1 MSSKTYITIV
11 ALALVALTTDAGA
24 QLSGLHLP
32 RFDVVPGQAQGG
44 RGALVR
50 MPAGTIE
57 GVHVIQGGSF
67 ECVDP
72 AELPGLADNPCPR
85 SGVRRK
91 SLHLDIGAG
100 NHRDRGDLAFNY
112 DVGDET
118 RIYDGRKHRRIRV
131 HRGGVVL
138 RGRVLAC
145 DQRGHCVDVIRAI
158 RRLQSLAR
166 AGQ

>member
-1 MSSKTYITIV
+1 MNSKTYITIV
-11 ALALVALTTDAGA
+11 ALALIGGLSYSFGTVSA
-24 QLSGLHLP
+24 QIGLP
-32 RFDVVPGQAQGG
+32 RFDVLPGEAQGG

-72 AELPGLADNPCPR
+72 AEPIGRADDPCPR

-131 HRGGVVL
+131 HRRGVVL
-138 RGRVLAC
+138 RGRVLVC
-145 DQRGHCVDVIRAI
+145 DRRGCIDILSAI
-158 RRLQSLAR
+158 RRLSR
-166 AGQ
+166 